1 MVAPAKS
8 PYRVI
13 GTRPVRPDGT
23 DKVTGRANYGSDIR
37 LPGMLFGRV
46 LRSPHAH
53 ARILRIDPSKALALP
68 GVKAVLTHAD
78 FPTAED
84 AVADLG
90 ETTSNLKWLVDNVL
104 ASDRALYHGHAVAA
118 VAATDPHVA
127 EDALS
132 LIEVEYEPLPPVL
145 SVHEAM
151 AEAAPRIHP
160 NMHTVEMLARF
171 SPGPR
176 SEHDIPNVAS
186 HLRMEI
192 GDLDAGFADAEVV
205 LEREYETGTS
215 HQGYIEPHNGT
226 ALWNEHGELTLW
238 VSTQG
243 PFMMRDQLS
252 RILKLPVSK
261 IRVVPMEIGGGFGGK
276 IPVYMEPMAAVL
288 SRKTGRPVK
297 MIMQR
302 DEVLFGT
309 GPTSATYVRVKLGAK
324 RDGTLTAAEAY
335 LAYESGAYPGSPVGA
350 GGMCMFAPYRV
361 PNQRAD
367 CYDVIVNKPKVSAYR
382 APGAPAAAFA
392 MESALD
398 ELAEQLDID
407 PLELRMRNAAV
418 DGTRRI
424 DGVAMESIGNE
435 AVMTAAK
442 ESPHWNSELQGEN
455 RGRGIAMGFWTNG
468 GLESSAYA
476 TVNRDGR
483 VSLVLGSVDIGG
495 QRAALAMQL
504 AETLGIDY
512 EQVKPIVVDTD
523 SIGFT
528 AVTGGSRTTFAT
540 GWAVHE
546 AGLEIRRELEDRA
559 ALMWEVDRELVHYDD
574 DGVLRGPEDRT
585 LTFAAI
591 AKQLHRTGGTVQG
604 KADVTPE
611 GVGPAFACHIVDV
624 EVDPETAKVQV
635 LRYTAIQDVGTA
647 VHPDYVE
654 GQIQGGAV
662 QGVGMALSEE
672 YVYDAEGHMRNASL
686 LDYRMPTT
694 LDVPQIDTILVEEP
708 NPGHPYGVRGVGEVP
723 IVPPLGA
730 IASAIHQAIGVR
742 PRALPASPRVLLE
755 ELLPDDEG

>member
-1 MVAPAKS
+1 MVAPAKK
-8 PYRVI
+8 PYRVV

-37 LPGMLFGRV
+37 LPGMLYGRV

-53 ARILRIDPSKALALP
+53 ARIVRIDPAKALALP
-68 GVKAVLTHAD
+68 EVKAVITQAD
-78 FPTAED
+78 FPAAED
-84 AVADLG
+84 AITDLG
-90 ETTSNLKWLVDNVL
+90 ETASNLKWLVDNVL

-118 VAATDPHVA
+118 VAATDPHIA
-127 EDALS
+127 EDALQ

-151 AEAAPRIHP
+151 AEGAPRIHP

-176 SEHDIPNVAS
+176 SENDIPNTAS
-186 HLRMEI
+186 HLRLEI
-192 GDLDAGFADAEVV
+192 GDLDQGFAEAEVV
-205 LEREYETGTS
+205 IEREYETGTA
-215 HQGYIEPHNGT
+215 HQGYIESHNGT
-226 ALWNEHGELTLW
+226 ALWNESGELTVWL
-238 VSTQG
+238 STQG
-243 PFMMRDQLS
+243 PFLMRDQLA
-252 RILKLPVSK
+252 RVLKLPVSK

-276 IPVYMEPMAAVL
+276 IPIYMEPMAAVL
-288 SRKTGRPVK
+288 SKKTGRPVK

-302 DEVLFGT
+302 DEVLTAT
-309 GPTSATYVRVKLGAK
+309 GPTSATYIRVKLGAK

-335 LAYESGAYPGSPVGA
+335 LAYEAGAYPGSPVGA
-350 GGMCMFAPYRV
+350 GGMCMFSPYRI
-361 PNQRAD
+361 PNQGAD

-382 APGAPAAAFA
+382 APGAPAGSFA
-392 MESALD
+392 MESTLD

-407 PLELRMRNAAV
+407 PLKLRQHNAAV

-424 DGVAMESIGNE
+424 DGAAFHSIGNE
-435 AVMTAAK
+435 AVMTAAE

-455 RGRGIAMGFWTNG
+455 RGRGIAMGYWSNG

-476 TVNRDGR
+476 TVNRDGT

-495 QRAALAMQL
+495 QRAALAMQI

-523 SIGFT
+523 SIGYT

-546 AGLEIRRELEDRA
+546 AGLEIRRELEARA
-559 ALMWEVDRELVHYDD
+559 ALIWEADPSLVHYDD
-574 DGVLRGPEDRT
+574 DGVIRGPEERS
-585 LTFAAI
+585 LSFVEI
-591 AKQLHRTGGTVQG
+591 ARQLHHTGGTVQG

-611 GVGPAFACHIVDV
+611 GVGPTFACHIVDV
-624 EVDPETAKVQV
+624 EVDPDTAKVQV

-647 VHPDYVE
+647 IHPDYVE

-662 QGVGMALSEE
+662 QGIGMALTEE
-672 YVYDAEGHMRNASL
+672 YVYDDEGRMRNASL

-694 LDVPQIDTILVEEP
+694 LDVPQIETILVEEP

-723 IVPPLGA
+723 IVPPLAA
-730 IASAIHQAIGVR
+730 IANAIHQATGVR
-742 PRALPASPRVLLE
+742 ARTLPASPRVLLE
-755 ELLPDDEG
+755 EMLPEH